1 MQTAP
6 LWLHSLHRPQ
16 HITLFS
22 VPSGWA
28 VRGACPIVLPATPE
42 GSALYRAVAI
52 SYSWLWTCDM
62 WPVRLPSWIC
72 NSLNSN
78 KRTWPQWAT
87 DCCNRSWFHG
97 DSSAYITTL
106 TNSKLSSMSL
116 PRVSASSQSD
126 FMISSPVPQA
136 TRGAIYLPQAAPPA
150 SPPHNQTQSCSTKGP
165 ALSLVS
171 TKTSHK
177 VGIKYV

>member
-6 LWLHSLHRPQ
+6 PRLHWLHHPQ
-16 HITLFS
+16 HVTLFS
-22 VPSGWA
+22 VPSGCA
-28 VRGACPIVLPATPE
+28 MRGACPIALPAMPE
-42 GSALYRAVAI
+42 GSALYRAAAI

-62 WPVRLPSWIC
+62 WPGRLPSWIC
-72 NSLNSN
+72 KSLNSN
-78 KRTWPQWAT
+78 KGMWPQWAT

-126 FMISSPVPQA
+126 FMVSSPVPQA
-136 TRGAIYLPQAAPPA
+136 TRGVRHLPPTGCSTGFSSTQPNPELLNKGTC
-150 SPPHNQTQSCSTKGP
+150 PVTGINQNFTQSG
-165 ALSLVS
+165 
-171 TKTSHK
+171 H
-177 VGIKYV
+177 